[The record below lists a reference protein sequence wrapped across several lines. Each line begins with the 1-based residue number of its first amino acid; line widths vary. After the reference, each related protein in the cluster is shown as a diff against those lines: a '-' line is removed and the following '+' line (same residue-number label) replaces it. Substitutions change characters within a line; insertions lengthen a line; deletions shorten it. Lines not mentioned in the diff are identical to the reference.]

1 MQEPVGLVE
10 GTDQAATL
18 LHPVRMQLLERFR
31 DPSSAAEVARD
42 LELPRQRV
50 GHHVRL
56 LREHGLLESVGER
69 RKGNFVEQML
79 QTTARAYVIV
89 PQALG
94 RLAGSPEAIRDRF
107 SSEYLA
113 VLAARTLRDLAI
125 LRRHADRSGKRLAT
139 LSLETEVRFASPA
152 EQSAFAQELTAAL
165 EGLVSKYHAAADT
178 PGRSFR
184 FNLCGYPSLDG
195 EQIPANDSAASND
208 NGDDRNEEPVH

>member
-1 MQEPVGLVE
+1 MQTPVGLVE

-18 LHPVRMQLLERFR
+18 LHPVRIQLLERFR
-31 DPSSAAEVARD
+31 DPASAAEVARD

-56 LREHGLLESVGER
+56 LREHGLLEPVGER
-69 RKGNFVEQML
+69 RKGNFVEQLL

-94 RLAGSPEAIRDRF
+94 GLASSPEEIRDRF
-107 SSEYLA
+107 SSEYLVA
-113 VLAARTLRDLAI
+113 LAARTLRDLAT
-125 LRRHADRSGKRLAT
+125 LRRRADRSGKRLAT

-152 EQSAFAQELTAAL
+152 EQTAFAEELSAAL
-165 EGLVSKYHAAADT
+165 EGLVSKYHAAAET

-184 FNLCGYPSLDG
+184 FNLCGYPSLAG
-195 EQIPANDSAASND
+195 QQAATNEFETTHDS
-208 NGDDRNEEPVH
+208 GDDSDEQPVH